1 MTCIVG
7 LAHSDGVYIAADS
20 LGSGGGV
27 GQEYNTPKLVKLDVF
42 QKQDLSLTKIFLG
55 IGYTSSYRMGDI
67 LRYNFT
73 PPPIEVGEDENEYLV
88 KDFIPE
94 LIKCF
99 EEHSFVKS
107 KDGTKSGGSFL
118 IGLRNR
124 LFNVQDDFS
133 VLEPSCGYISVGS
146 GQEFAMGAMYAQPK
160 PIDAPSEAVLLAI
173 KAASEF
179 STTVGGSAAYI
190 KI

>member
-1 MTCIVG
+1 
-7 LAHSDGVYIAADS
+7 
-20 LGSGGGV
+20 
-27 GQEYNTPKLVKLDVF
+27 
-42 QKQDLSLTKIFLG
+42 
-55 IGYTSSYRMGDI
+55 MGDI

-73 PPPIEVGEDENEYLV
+73 PPPIEAGEDENEYLV

-99 EEHSFVKS
+99 EEHSFAKN

-118 IGLRNR
+118 VGLRNR

-179 STTVGGSAAYI
+179 STTVGGPAAYI